1 MKVMMREIKAYQ
13 LKKYLDETKQ
23 YLEDVKI
30 NRKKSYVQ
38 KIQLKKPIKFISF
51 KDTDED
57 RVMHSNSYNIEIMM
71 YDKAGEVIKKL
82 FESLLSRYQIDL
94 EISMKASDY
103 FS

>member
-1 MKVMMREIKAYQ
+1 
-13 LKKYLDETKQ
+13 
-23 YLEDVKI
+23 
-30 NRKKSYVQ
+30 
-38 KIQLKKPIKFISF
+38 
-51 KDTDED
+51 
-57 RVMHSNSYNIEIMM
+57 MM